1 LALYA
6 VPLEAEHAMVLN
18 VGYDVVQVTLLSL
31 YVSGCATL
39 LGSAIGIPLGAL
51 IGLKE
56 FGGKGLLKTIT
67 YTMYGFPPVISGL
80 AIYYL
85 CSRAGPLGS
94 FGILFTPTAMI
105 LAEMLLV
112 IPLTTGITITS
123 VADVDR
129 SIKDTVK
136 SMGTTSRQSVFTVM
150 REAWVG
156 LVMAG
161 MIGFGRCIAEVGAAY
176 MVGGNIQG
184 ETRVLT
190 TAIMLET
197 RMGRFDYAIGLGI
210 VLISV
215 AMAVFFFLRLLQEKE
230 ML

>member
-1 LALYA
+1 MAIDL
-6 VPLEAEHAMVLN
+6 
-18 VGYDVVQVTLLSL
+18 GYDVVQVTLLSL
-31 YVSGCATL
+31 YVSGCATI

-67 YTMYGFPPVISGL
+67 YTMYGFPPVVAGL

-85 CSRAGPLGS
+85 FSRAGPFGS

-105 LAEMLLV
+105 LAETLLV

-123 VADVDR
+123 VAEVDR
-129 SIKDTVK
+129 SIKETVK
-136 SMGTTSRQSVFTVM
+136 SLGTTPRQSVLTVM

-156 LVMAG
+156 LIMAA

-230 ML
+230 LL

>member
-1 LALYA
+1 
-6 VPLEAEHAMVLN
+6 MVLN
-18 VGYDVVQVTLLSL
+18 VDYDVVQVTLLSL

-51 IGLKE
+51 IGLRE

-67 YTMYGFPPVISGL
+67 YTMYGFPPVVAGL

-85 CSRAGPLGS
+85 FSRAGPFGS

-105 LAEMLLV
+105 LAETLLV

-123 VADVDR
+123 VAEVDR
-129 SIKDTVK
+129 PIKETVK
-136 SMGTTSRQSVFTVM
+136 SLGTTPRQSVLTVM

-156 LVMAG
+156 LVMAA
-161 MIGFGRCIAEVGAAY
+161 MIGFGRCIAEVGAAF
-176 MVGGNIQG
+176 MVGGNIKG

-190 TAIMLET
+190 TAIMFET
-197 RMGRFDYAIGLGI
+197 RQGHFDYALGLGL
-210 VLISV
+210 VLITV

-230 ML
+230 LL

>member
-1 LALYA
+1 MAL
-6 VPLEAEHAMVLN
+6 EIS
-18 VGYDVVQVTLLSL
+18 YDVIQVTLLSL
-31 YVSGCATL
+31 YVSGCATIM
-39 LGSAIGIPLGAL
+39 GSAIGIPLGAL

-67 YTMYGFPPVISGL
+67 YTMYGFPPVVAGL

-85 CSRAGPLGS
+85 FSRAGPFGS

-105 LAEMLLV
+105 LAETLLV
-112 IPLTTGITITS
+112 IPLATGITITS
-123 VADVDR
+123 VAEVDR
-129 SIKDTVK
+129 SIKETVK
-136 SMGTTSRQSVFTVM
+136 SLGTTPRQSVLTVM

-156 LVMAG
+156 LVMAA

-197 RMGRFDYAIGLGI
+197 RMGRFDYALGLGL
-210 VLISV
+210 VLIVV

-230 ML
+230 LL

>member
-1 LALYA
+1 MALE
-6 VPLEAEHAMVLN
+6 VS
-18 VGYDVVQVTLLSL
+18 YDVIQVTLLSL
-31 YVSGCATL
+31 YVSGCATI

-67 YTMYGFPPVISGL
+67 YTMYGFPPVVAGL

-85 CSRAGPLGS
+85 FSRAGPFGS

-105 LAEMLLV
+105 LAETLLV

-123 VADVDR
+123 VAEVDR
-129 SIKDTVK
+129 SIKETVR
-136 SMGTTSRQSVFTVM
+136 SLGTTPRQSVLTVM

-156 LVMAG
+156 LVMAA
-161 MIGFGRCIAEVGAAY
+161 MIGFGRCIAEVGAAF
-176 MVGGNIQG
+176 MVGGNIKG

-197 RMGRFDYAIGLGI
+197 RQGQFDYALGLGI
-210 VLISV
+210 VLIAV

-230 ML
+230 LL

>member
-1 LALYA
+1 MALE
-6 VPLEAEHAMVLN
+6 VS
-18 VGYDVVQVTLLSL
+18 YDVVQVTLLSL
-31 YVSGCATL
+31 YVSGCATI

-67 YTMYGFPPVISGL
+67 YTMYGFPPVVAGL

-85 CSRAGPLGS
+85 FSRAGPFGS

-105 LAEMLLV
+105 LAETLLV

-123 VADVDR
+123 VAEVDR
-129 SIKDTVK
+129 SIKETVK
-136 SMGTTSRQSVFTVM
+136 SLGTTPRQSVLTVM

-156 LVMAG
+156 LIMAA

-230 ML
+230 LL

>member
-1 LALYA
+1 MAL
-6 VPLEAEHAMVLN
+6 EIS
-18 VGYDVVQVTLLSL
+18 YDVVQVTLLSL
-31 YVSGCATL
+31 YVSGCATI

-67 YTMYGFPPVISGL
+67 YTMYGFPPVVAGL

-85 CSRAGPLGS
+85 FSRAGPFGS

-105 LAEMLLV
+105 LAETLLV

-123 VADVDR
+123 VAEVDR
-129 SIKDTVK
+129 SIKETVK
-136 SMGTTSRQSVFTVM
+136 SLGTTPRQSVLTVM

-156 LVMAG
+156 LVMAA

-197 RMGRFDYAIGLGI
+197 RMGRFDYALGLGI
-210 VLISV
+210 VLIAV

-230 ML
+230 LL

>member
-1 LALYA
+1 MALE
-6 VPLEAEHAMVLN
+6 VS
-18 VGYDVVQVTLLSL
+18 YDVIQVTLLSL
-31 YVSGCATL
+31 YVSGCATI

-67 YTMYGFPPVISGL
+67 YTMYGFPPVVAGL

-85 CSRAGPLGS
+85 FSRAGPFGS

-105 LAEMLLV
+105 LAETLLV

-136 SMGTTSRQSVFTVM
+136 SLGTTSRQSVLTVM

-156 LVMAG
+156 LVMAA

-230 ML
+230 LL

>member
-1 LALYA
+1 MAL
-6 VPLEAEHAMVLN
+6 EIS
-18 VGYDVVQVTLLSL
+18 YDVIQVTLLSL
-31 YVSGCATL
+31 YVSGCATI
-39 LGSAIGIPLGAL
+39 LGSAVGIPLGAL

-67 YTMYGFPPVISGL
+67 YTMYGFPPVVAGL

-85 CSRAGPLGS
+85 FSRAGPFGS

-105 LAEMLLV
+105 LAETLLV
-112 IPLTTGITITS
+112 IPLTTGITIAS
-123 VADVDR
+123 VAEVDK
-129 SIKDTVK
+129 SIKETVR
-136 SMGTTSRQSVFTVM
+136 SLGTTPRQSVLTVM

-156 LVMAG
+156 LVMAA

-176 MVGGNIQG
+176 MVGGNIHG

-197 RMGRFDYAIGLGI
+197 RMGRFDYALGLGI
-210 VLISV
+210 VLIAV

-230 ML
+230 LL